1 MAETRS
7 SDLWSRSLT
16 LIRPEPEPEPEPD
29 ADANADANAEP
40 NPSQALA
47 ATLPSIA
54 KKAEP
59 EVAVLLDTVLRA
71 WTDGSLDADDL
82 LPNNLPLKRA
92 YALELACAAPPPP
105 PPQSVVS
112 ELSIDL
118 SDVDRAVPQT
128 SKEGVVTRLALD
140 CHVDVRVTLAVPLQ
154 ARLRG
159 RATLLP
165 DATAQL
171 RRARVRGELRVWWH
185 VQTGVLRAA
194 FVQRPHAELY
204 GLQGGYLRVPACC
217 LGVCSCLVGSVVE
230 PIVAFSLG
238 LLNESQPFA
247 MPFKAP
253 TSIRVAATFNAS
265 DKSLASMR
273 GQLVKATK
281 VLRSLANPVIG
292 GKYNPD
298 KGIPRAA
305 LRQAKGMVILTTL
318 AGGAVASGMVGSGI
332 VVARLADGSWS
343 PPAGIAAIGGGL
355 GVQLGARNTSTVLIL
370 FTEASVRA
378 FMRGSAQLKL
388 GFDLAVAVGPVGR
401 DLNIGARV
409 GAKGI
414 TPSFAYSHTSGLY
427 LGSYKAFDV
436 LKHRHAENEE
446 YYRQKDIS
454 PADILGGGVPWP
466 DDESGLHALLDELCS
481 SPAAGA
487 APAAAPAAAPLL
499 PAAAVRAAAGAAAL
513 RARTAASAAT

>member
-1 MAETRS
+1 
-7 SDLWSRSLT
+7 
-16 LIRPEPEPEPEPD
+16 
-29 ADANADANAEP
+29 
-40 NPSQALA
+40 
-47 ATLPSIA
+47 
-54 KKAEP
+54 
-59 EVAVLLDTVLRA
+59 
-71 WTDGSLDADDL
+71 
-82 LPNNLPLKRA
+82 
-92 YALELACAAPPPP
+92 
-105 PPQSVVS
+105 
-112 ELSIDL
+112 
-118 SDVDRAVPQT
+118 
-128 SKEGVVTRLALD
+128 
-140 CHVDVRVTLAVPLQ
+140 
-154 ARLRG
+154 
-159 RATLLP
+159 
-165 DATAQL
+165 
-171 RRARVRGELRVWWH
+171 
-185 VQTGVLRAA
+185 
-194 FVQRPHAELY
+194 
-204 GLQGGYLRVPACC
+204 
-217 LGVCSCLVGSVVE
+217 LVGSVVE

-273 GQLVKATK
+273 GQLVKASK
-281 VLRSLANPVIG
+281 VLQSLANPVIG

-513 RARTAASAAT
+513 RARTAAT

>member
-1 MAETRS
+1 M
-7 SDLWSRSLT
+7 
-16 LIRPEPEPEPEPD
+16 
-29 ADANADANAEP
+29 
-40 NPSQALA
+40 
-47 ATLPSIA
+47 
-54 KKAEP
+54 
-59 EVAVLLDTVLRA
+59 LLDTVLRA

-273 GQLVKATK
+273 GQLVKAAK

-332 VVARLADGSWS
+332 VVARLADDGSWS